1 MCRRLFYLF
10 VINCLTITS
19 VSQDADNDRI
29 SCIASAFVQGYLGE
43 ERLRISEIKDLNIGD
58 SKYLCVVNL
67 SPGGWLLMSRNYSVM
82 PVIAFSLTGT
92 FVIPNPE
99 VNENQFLFLSGY
111 EQQIRNAM
119 AEKSSFTDPRWDP
132 FFYQT
137 KSSGV
142 AAEVT
147 VSPLIKVTWNQGSGW
162 NRFCPEDAEGPGGHV
177 YAGCV
182 AVSMAQAMSV
192 YGVPATGYGS
202 KQYVHPEYGLIFADF
217 GSATYDWANMSPTVS
232 DENNALLLYH
242 CAVSVGM
249 DFAPDG
255 SGTLTSA
262 AASTALKSFFRYS
275 QEISWARRGTDTN
288 LWKKRLDENLLAGR
302 PVIYAGF
309 PVTGSVGHAFNIDG
323 VFRSDYYHI
332 NWGWSGVNDGYYTI
346 DNLKPGSSNFTRDHS
361 AIFGI
366 QPFYYPTDVALSDTL
381 VLLNLPAGKAI
392 GKFKVVD
399 EATDNSYE
407 VSLVCDSTLNGT
419 EWVPDYYLDGDT
431 LRAAREFERADGPAD
446 TVTFIVDDAH
456 GNSIRATRLLLLT
469 ASLSAGDEVDDELF
483 TLYPVPFSDQLVITL
498 PPSGI
503 KVTVRNL
510 TGRIV
515 SEMLTSGSRVTYPA
529 AGLPPG
535 IYIVTVT
542 TNRGDQ
548 FSRIVVKK

>member
-1 MCRRLFYLF
+1 
-10 VINCLTITS
+10 
-19 VSQDADNDRI
+19 
-29 SCIASAFVQGYLGE
+29 
-43 ERLRISEIKDLNIGD
+43 
-58 SKYLCVVNL
+58 
-67 SPGGWLLMSRNYSVM
+67 
-82 PVIAFSLTGT
+82 
-92 FVIPNPE
+92 
-99 VNENQFLFLSGY
+99 
-111 EQQIRNAM
+111 
-119 AEKSSFTDPRWDP
+119 
-132 FFYQT
+132 
-137 KSSGV
+137 
-142 AAEVT
+142 
-147 VSPLIKVTWNQGSGW
+147 
-162 NRFCPEDAEGPGGHV
+162 
-177 YAGCV
+177 
-182 AVSMAQAMSV
+182 
-192 YGVPATGYGS
+192 
-202 KQYVHPEYGLIFADF
+202 
-217 GSATYDWANMSPTVS
+217 
-232 DENNALLLYH
+232 
-242 CAVSVGM
+242 M

-288 LWKKRLDENLLAGR
+288 LWKRDWKKTCSPEGRSSMQGSQLPDRLVMHSTLTEFSG
-302 PVIYAGF
+302 
-309 PVTGSVGHAFNIDG
+309 VTITISTGL
-323 VFRSDYYHI
+323 
-332 NWGWSGVNDGYYTI
+332 SGVNEVITQLI
-346 DNLKPGSSNFTRDHS
+346 TEARLLKLYQGSFGNFR
-361 AIFGI
+361 I

-419 EWVPDYYLDGDT
+419 EWCLTTTWTGI
-431 LRAAREFERADGPAD
+431 RCGPPVSLKELTD
-446 TVTFIVDDAH
+446 LQYSHFIVDDAH

-469 ASLSAGDEVDDELF
+469 ASLSAVDEVDDELF

-529 AGLPPG
+529 AGLTPG